1 MKSDFEEQV
10 LDLARRKAQ
19 QAEVFAVTG
28 QETPVSFEA
37 NRLKLL
43 QTKETRGVSLRLVAE
58 GRVGLASTTR
68 LDDPQALVDEALA
81 VAQFGAEA
89 RFELPAEIP
98 GDGVQVYDAT
108 IPELSVE
115 QMVDIT
121 QGMIDR
127 ARAYNADLLCDAD
140 LSKYVGLL
148 TLLNSQGGR
157 VSYRKT
163 AVSAGLHAN
172 WIRGTDMLDVYEGE
186 GSCRW
191 PLDCEALVER
201 VLDKIR
207 LAERTATLPTGQ
219 MPVIFTPKGTAG
231 TLLAS
236 LQRALNGRVV
246 LQGAS
251 PLGDRLGQKV
261 FDGRLSLYDDGRI
274 DYAVPSAPC
283 DDEGVATRRTALI
296 ENGVVSAFYYD
307 LQTAGLAGMES
318 TGNAGRG
325 LGSLPSPV
333 SNALVF
339 AEGEVS
345 YQEMLADVEEGLVVD
360 QTIGAWAGNVLAGE
374 FSGNVHLGYKVEKGQ
389 IVGRVKDSMVAGN
402 VFSALADLAAIGDQ
416 AVWLGG
422 SLKVPYLYFRSL
434 GVASK

>member
-1 MKSDFEEQV
+1 MKLDFEEKV

-19 QAEVFAVTG
+19 QAEVFAVTS

-43 QTKETRGVSLRLVAE
+43 QTKETRGVSLRLVVE

-89 RFELPAEIP
+89 KFELPSEIP
-98 GDGVQVYDAT
+98 GDGVQIYDSAV
-108 IPELSVE
+108 PELSVE

-121 QGMIDR
+121 RGLIEGV
-127 ARAYNADLLCDAD
+127 RAYNADILCDAD
-140 LSKYVGLL
+140 LAKYVGSM
-148 TLLNSQGGR
+148 TILNSQGGR
-157 VSYRKT
+157 VSYSKT
-163 AVSAGLHAN
+163 SISASLHAN

-186 GSCRW
+186 ASCCW

-207 LAERTATLPTGQ
+207 LAERTTTLPTGQ
-219 MPVIFTPKGTAG
+219 MPVIFTPKGIAG
-231 TLLAS
+231 TLLGS

-251 PLGDRLGQKV
+251 PLGDKLGEQV
-261 FDGRLSLYDDGRI
+261 FDERLSLYDDGRI

-296 ENGVVSAFYYD
+296 EKGVVGAFYYD
-307 LQTAGLAGMES
+307 LQTAGLAGVES

-333 SNALVF
+333 LNALIF
-339 AEGEVS
+339 AEGDMS
-345 YQEMLADVEEGLVVD
+345 YEEMVEDIEEGLLVD
-360 QTIGAWAGNVLAGE
+360 QTMGAWAGNVLAGE
-374 FSGNVHLGYKVEKGQ
+374 FSGNVHLGYKVEKGEL
-389 IVGRVKDSMVAGN
+389 VGRVKDSMVAGN
-402 VFSALADLAAIGDQ
+402 VFSALADLAAVGDE